1 MAKKSRG
8 QRNGLKLTVPKTGS
22 CTNCRTPDVKA
33 ADGKWCNKRRIELDP
48 SEPVL
53 DCPYWRKPLPL

>member
-8 QRNGLKLTVPKTGS
+8 KRDILKQPMQKTGT
-22 CTNCRTPDVKA
+22 CTTCRTPDVKA

-48 SEPVL
+48 SDPVL
-53 DCPYWRKPLPL
+53 DCPYWRRPLPL